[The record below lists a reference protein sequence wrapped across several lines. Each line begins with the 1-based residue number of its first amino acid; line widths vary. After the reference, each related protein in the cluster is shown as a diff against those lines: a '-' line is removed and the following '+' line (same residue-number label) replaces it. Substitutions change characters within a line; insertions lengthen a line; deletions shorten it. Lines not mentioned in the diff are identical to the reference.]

1 MPLIYACG
9 GFALWMV
16 LGCMILAFIDDETQS
31 LLKWADACPLGIG
44 SVIVCWPIVAWVW
57 YFPKE
62 IRR

>member
-1 MPLIYACG
+1 
-9 GFALWMV
+9 
-16 LGCMILAFIDDETQS
+16 MILAFIDDETQS